1 MDLNSRLLIDDII
14 LGNVEGSVENV
25 QMDVLMLLLCRGIER
40 SLYQWKNLLSSV
52 APSLRTIKF
61 GMHQARNSQLLRLR

>member
-14 LGNVEGSVENV
+14 LENVEGSVENV
-25 QMDVLMLLLCRGIER
+25 EMDMLMLLLCRGIER

>member
-14 LGNVEGSVENV
+14 LENVEGSVEDV
-25 QMDVLMLLLCRGIER
+25 EMDMLMLLFCRGIER

-52 APSLRTIKF
+52 APSLRTFKF
-61 GMHQARNSQLLRLR
+61 GMHQARNSQLLGLR